1 MSLVSWL
8 LSINNH
14 QVTDWNKYDD
24 PQTTSQNIILELQK
38 LDIEL
43 DVSPSKIK
51 TGYGE
56 GVCQV
61 LFKLTQMSLQNKFR
75 FKKFIMKPDQGGDM
89 EEEAEDVDG
98 NDLDGGADLAD
109 MIHADQSDDDM
120 IEEEEFGG
128 NNAHNDLARQM
139 EAEMAHNAIIQSG
152 ISKEKWQ
159 LEVERVAHKLKSA
172 KNAADGREWRSHL
185 DQTKKY
191 AGEV

>member
-1 MSLVSWL
+1 
-8 LSINNH
+8 
-14 QVTDWNKYDD
+14 
-24 PQTTSQNIILELQK
+24 
-38 LDIEL
+38 
-43 DVSPSKIK
+43 
-51 TGYGE
+51 
-56 GVCQV
+56 
-61 LFKLTQMSLQNKFR
+61 MSLQNKFR
-75 FKKFIMKPDQGGDM
+75 FKKHVIKPEQGGDM

-139 EAEMAHNAIIQSG
+139 EAEMADKAIIQSG

-185 DQTKKY
+185 D
-191 AGEV
+191 

>member
-1 MSLVSWL
+1 
-8 LSINNH
+8 
-14 QVTDWNKYDD
+14 
-24 PQTTSQNIILELQK
+24 
-38 LDIEL
+38 
-43 DVSPSKIK
+43 
-51 TGYGE
+51 
-56 GVCQV
+56 
-61 LFKLTQMSLQNKFR
+61 
-75 FKKFIMKPDQGGDM
+75 M

-191 AGEV
+191 AGEVSKNLPETRVKLERL